1 MAQYSKYYE
10 NFLAQEKTNFEVV
23 MIADRYGN
31 VNEGTGGT
39 ATDAFGRLRTSAPY
53 TLFDSHHRY
62 EDNGKWA
69 TFTATGGSVSH
80 DPTQSTIQMNVTS
93 SPGSKVY
100 RETKRVFSYQPGKSL
115 FNLNSFVF
123 ATPVSGLRQRVGF
136 FSTNN
141 GVFLENDGTGNFLV
155 LRTSISGAPVDTNK
169 VAQANWNVDSFDGT
183 GPSGVTL
190 DVAKA
195 NLMWMDIEWLGVGDV
210 RFGFVVDGRFH
221 IAHIFHNTNRLTSVY
236 MTTATLPLRYE
247 IENVSASGSHTMKQ
261 ICSTMMSEG
270 GYEKKTTRKVFIRP
284 TAVSASTTAFTPI
297 AAYRL
302 NSGRL
307 DGVVM
312 TDAFQLFST
321 GAADFEIAL
330 ILNPTTL
337 SNGGTLTWTQQGN
350 IDYCV
355 DASVMTGGTITYH
368 AYLSSTNQAGG
379 AVTNTAE
386 YNWDTQ
392 LGRNSFTSTS
402 DVVVLAAKSLES
414 NDQLIR
420 GSLSYWDLT

>member
-1 MAQYSKYYE
+1 
-10 NFLAQEKTNFEVV
+10 
-23 MIADRYGN
+23 
-31 VNEGTGGT
+31 
-39 ATDAFGRLRTSAPY
+39 
-53 TLFDSHHRY
+53 
-62 EDNGKWA
+62 
-69 TFTATGGSVSH
+69 
-80 DPTQSTIQMNVTS
+80 
-93 SPGSKVY
+93 
-100 RETKRVFSYQPGKSL
+100 
-115 FNLNSFVF
+115 
-123 ATPVSGLRQRVGF
+123 
-136 FSTNN
+136 
-141 GVFLENDGTGNFLV
+141 
-155 LRTSISGAPVDTNK
+155 
-169 VAQANWNVDSFDGT
+169 
-183 GPSGVTL
+183 
-190 DVAKA
+190 
-195 NLMWMDIEWLGVGDV
+195 
-210 RFGFVVDGRFH
+210 
-221 IAHIFHNTNRLTSVY
+221 
-236 MTTATLPLRYE
+236 
-247 IENVSASGSHTMKQ
+247 MKQ

-312 TDAFQLFST
+312 TDAFQLFSS

-330 ILNPTTL
+330 ILNPATL
-337 SNGGTLTWTQQGN
+337 SNGGTLTWVQQGN

-355 DASVMTGGTITYH
+355 DASVLTGGTITYH

-402 DVVVLAAKSLES
+402 DVFVLAAKSLES